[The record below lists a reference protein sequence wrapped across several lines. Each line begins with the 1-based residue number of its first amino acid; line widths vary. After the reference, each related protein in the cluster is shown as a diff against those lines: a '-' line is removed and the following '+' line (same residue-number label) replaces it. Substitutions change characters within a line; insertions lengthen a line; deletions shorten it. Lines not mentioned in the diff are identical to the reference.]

1 MHQALIDVCEKLDSL
16 SATMLS
22 KSNDERRATEIWAW
36 HLPAISPVQLAAWPN
51 DLAQAIHESGPEEL
65 SDNELKRIELV
76 LSCLEGIELHISPNI
91 YKSPQQGIPA
101 YTASLSYITGILSPL
116 CGWINVSQ
124 SALPN
129 NIARRLQKAERD
141 LSRITPEQLELEKRI
156 KEIIDAHDAAQALP
170 TTMQELKDTQSELRS
185 IWGSASEY
193 LGKIEEDRKKS
204 LEAVDEL
211 KKYSEEGDNYLSRL
225 SAAYSAATT
234 QGLAAAFEDRA
245 RKLNSS
251 VVIWV
256 ICLALGLGVLMV
268 VGAVRLNAMKDTLA
282 GATFETGKVW
292 VQVFLSALSVG
303 APVWFSWVATK
314 QISQR
319 FRLAEDYAFKASVA
333 KAYEGFRKEA
343 IRIDPEMEKRL
354 FASALKRL
362 DEAPLRL
369 MEMTTHG
376 SPLHEVTDSYI
387 REKANQGLSKVVDTV
402 SKHRKPSLKPSD
414 SDSAP
419 VD

>member
-1 MHQALIDVCEKLDSL
+1 MNI
-16 SATMLS
+16 
-22 KSNDERRATEIWAW
+22 
-36 HLPAISPVQLAAWPN
+36 
-51 DLAQAIHESGPEEL
+51 GP
-65 SDNELKRIELV
+65 
-76 LSCLEGIELHISPNI
+76 
-91 YKSPQQGIPA
+91 
-101 YTASLSYITGILSPL
+101 
-116 CGWINVSQ
+116 
-124 SALPN
+124 SALPTN
-129 NIARRLQKAERD
+129 LARRLQKAERD
-141 LSRITPEQLELEKRI
+141 LSRITPEQLELEKKI
-156 KEIIDAHDAAQALP
+156 DEIIEAHDAAQALP
-170 TTMQELKDTQSELRS
+170 TTMQELKDTQSEIRS
-185 IWGSASEY
+185 ISGSASEY

-211 KKYSEEGDNYLSRL
+211 KKNSEEGNNYLSRL

-234 QGLAAAFEDRA
+234 QGLAAAFEERA

-256 ICLALGLGVLMV
+256 ICLALGLGVLMI

-376 SPLHEVTDSYI
+376 SPLHEVTDSYL
-387 REKANQGLSKVVDTV
+387 REKANQGLSKVADTV
-402 SKHRKPSLKPSD
+402 SKHRRPSPKPSD

>member
-1 MHQALIDVCEKLDSL
+1 MHQALNEVCEKLEAL
-16 SATMLS
+16 TATMLS
-22 KSNDERRATEIWAW
+22 RSSDERRATELWAW
-36 HLPAISPVQLAAWPN
+36 HLPALSPVQLAAWPTDIAKAVREN
-51 DLAQAIHESGPEEL
+51 GPGEL
-65 SDNELKRIELV
+65 SDDEIKQLKVV
-76 LSCLEGIELHISPNI
+76 LSCIEGIEIHISPNI
-91 YKSPQQGIPA
+91 YSNPNQGIIA
-101 YTASLSYITGILSPL
+101 YTSSLSYITSVLTPL
-116 CGWINVSQ
+116 CGWVNIGS
-124 SALPN
+124 SALPAN
-129 NIARRLQKAERD
+129 LARRLQKAERD
-141 LSRITPEQLELEKRI
+141 LSRITPEQLELEKKI
-156 KEIIDAHDAAQALP
+156 TEIVDAHDAAQALP
-170 TTMQELKDTQSELRS
+170 TTVQELKDTQSEIRTIS
-185 IWGSASEY
+185 GAASEY

-204 LEAVDEL
+204 LAAVEEL
-211 KKYSEEGDNYLSRL
+211 KKASEEGNSYLGRL

-245 RKLNSS
+245 RKLNIS
-251 VVIWV
+251 VIIWAV
-256 ICLALGLGVLMV
+256 CLAIGLVILMI
-268 VGAVRLNAMKDTLA
+268 VGASRLSAMKDALA

-376 SPLHEVTDSYI
+376 SPLHEVADSYL
-387 REKANQGLSKVVDTV
+387 RDKAAQGLSKVADKLNGRRQPSAKSGDIDT
-402 SKHRKPSLKPSD
+402 
-414 SDSAP
+414 AP
-419 VD
+419 VE